1 MITSFVSVFEERHG
15 RLAINLNPLS
25 NKTPNYCL
33 LSTLGGN
40 NTELTPT
47 IAVLGSLSQKETIKL
62 AEQTAIALKALVSKL
77 YELEPSKAQ
86 ENLKLRTMTSS

>member
-33 LSTLGGN
+33 LSSLGGDT
-40 NTELTPT
+40 TELTPT
-47 IAVLGSLSQKETIKL
+47 ISVLGSLSQKETIKL
-62 AEQTAIALKALVSKL
+62 AKQMTIAVKALVSKQS
-77 YELEPSKAQ
+77 ELETSKAQ
-86 ENLKLRTMTSS
+86 ENLKLRIMTSS